1 MVDTRQQRAEHLAI
15 ADDAA
20 DRSAAEPDAVIAALA
35 ADQAAPGALAL
46 GLMIGQRDLERGV
59 GGLRP
64 GIAEEHVIE
73 AGGREIGDA
82 ACEFE
87 RLRNPELER
96 RRVIERLGL
105 LGDRCRNLRAAMAG
119 IGAPHPGA
127 ASMILRPSTV
137 K

>member
-1 MVDTRQQRAEHLAI
+1 
-15 ADDAA
+15 
-20 DRSAAEPDAVIAALA
+20 
-35 ADQAAPGALAL
+35 
-46 GLMIGQRDLERGV
+46 MIGQRDLERGV

-73 AGGREIGDA
+73 ASGREIGDA

-96 RRVIERLGL
+96 RRVIERSACLAIASTICVRPWPAL
-105 LGDRCRNLRAAMAG
+105 VHHIPD
-119 IGAPHPGA
+119 A